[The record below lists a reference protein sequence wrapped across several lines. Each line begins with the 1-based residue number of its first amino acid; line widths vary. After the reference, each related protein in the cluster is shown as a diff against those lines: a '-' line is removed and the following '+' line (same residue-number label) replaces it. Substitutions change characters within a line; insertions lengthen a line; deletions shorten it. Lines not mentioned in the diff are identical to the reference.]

1 MMLDAI
7 LRDFGLQM
15 NEDPSCLDNPLDQ
28 VGDGIAPDC
37 FGVYSGKE
45 PLAKDDV
52 LTNRDIIFIKECIL
66 GKPLKPRSTFIGRKS
81 EHRKEFLYD
90 IVSNRHNG
98 LDVDKIDYFAR
109 DKHFAQGDSIIK
121 RLSVLIHEAFVA
133 KVHCP
138 YKEKCCLGKSN
149 IHLMIC
155 YPKKLA
161 TNVMDFFHT
170 RFIMHQEVYT
180 HKAHKGAEMLIR
192 DILLKADPYFE
203 IVEGY
208 NISRAISSP
217 DAFRYL
223 KDSVIDL
230 IEFSRNTML
239 EDAHALIRRLRNRDL
254 YKQICLKP
262 LNDEQESILGHL
274 SEESMKARM
283 LEVASDYK
291 AAVSFDLEH
300 FVREELI
307 LELRTIH
314 HGMKEKNPTE
324 YCRFLSKPK
333 PLLVE
338 HIDDLP
344 VAEQLDE
351 SEYLSH
357 LPRKFQEI
365 SLMAFSR
372 CSKKDTQRAAKHEF
386 CRHLIEQWLEL
397 MRHHSPITN
406 LALGAAPMPC
416 SQNSDDESYTC
427 GDRSFLDDY

>member
-7 LRDFGLQM
+7 LRDFGLQI

-28 VGDGIAPDC
+28 IGDGIANDC
-37 FGVYSGKE
+37 FGVYSENE

-52 LTNRDIIFIKECIL
+52 LTNRDMIFIKECIL
-66 GKPLKPRSTFIGRKS
+66 GKPLKPCSIFIGRKS

-133 KVHCP
+133 RVHCP
-138 YKEKCCLGKSN
+138 YKEKCCLGESN
-149 IHLMIC
+149 MHLMIC

-161 TNVMDFFHT
+161 TNVFDFFNT

-203 IVEGY
+203 IVEGF
-208 NISRAISSP
+208 NISRAINNP
-217 DAFRYL
+217 DAFCYL

-230 IEFSRNTML
+230 IEFSSNKLL

-262 LNDEQESILGHL
+262 LNVEQENILVDS

-283 LEVASDYK
+283 LKVARDCK
-291 AAVSFDLEH
+291 AVVPFDLD
-300 FVREELI
+300 FFFQEELI
-307 LELRTIH
+307 IELRTIH
-314 HGMKEKNPTE
+314 HGMKDKNPTD

-333 PLLVE
+333 PLIVK
-338 HIDDLP
+338 HIDELP

-351 SEYLSH
+351 TEYLSH

-372 CSKKDTQRAAKHEF
+372 CSQKDTQRTAKHEF

-397 MRHHSPITN
+397 MQNHSPTTKPSS
-406 LALGAAPMPC
+406 AAAPMPC
-416 SQNSDDESYTC
+416 SQNSEDESYAFA
-427 GDRSFLDDY
+427 DRSFLDDY